1 MKKNIY
7 VSFALNLAIFLLM
20 IFAISCELFD
30 FHFMTDGTFLEKP
43 DFSTFKY
50 FTTDSNIFAG
60 IVSGI
65 FAIFE
70 LLVICKKKAN
80 LPKALFPLKLAGTI
94 GVTLTMLVTVFYL
107 APKSDFGY
115 FHLFKNANFFL
126 HFFIPTLYLIS
137 FLIFER
143 NDEIS
148 FKFTFISLIPTFVY
162 VIFYTLNVLLHL
174 ENGKTTYDYDLYG
187 FLDGGIGFAFFVLP
201 FMLIF
206 TYGISFVLWKI
217 NKKA

>member
-1 MKKNIY
+1 
-7 VSFALNLAIFLLM
+7 
-20 IFAISCELFD
+20 
-30 FHFMTDGTFLEKP
+30 
-43 DFSTFKY
+43 
-50 FTTDSNIFAG
+50 
-60 IVSGI
+60 
-65 FAIFE
+65 
-70 LLVICKKKAN
+70 
-80 LPKALFPLKLAGTI
+80 
-94 GVTLTMLVTVFYL
+94 MLVTFFYL
-107 APKSDFGY
+107 APKSYFGY
-115 FHLFKNANFFL
+115 FHLFKNSNFFF

-206 TYGISFVLWKI
+206 AYGISFVLWKI

>member
-1 MKKNIY
+1 M
-7 VSFALNLAIFLLM
+7 
-20 IFAISCELFD
+20 
-30 FHFMTDGTFLEKP
+30 
-43 DFSTFKY
+43 
-50 FTTDSNIFAG
+50 
-60 IVSGI
+60 
-65 FAIFE
+65 
-70 LLVICKKKAN
+70 
-80 LPKALFPLKLAGTI
+80 
-94 GVTLTMLVTVFYL
+94 
-107 APKSDFGY
+107 
-115 FHLFKNANFFL
+115 
-126 HFFIPTLYLIS
+126 
-137 FLIFER
+137 IFER

-206 TYGISFVLWKI
+206 AYGRSFVLWKI

>member
-1 MKKNIY
+1 MRVLKKIPIHPTFY
-7 VSFALNLAIFLLM
+7 LLIIWFVLM
-20 IFAISCELFD
+20 GYTVEFINFITVLIVHEYGHYFIAKKQ
-30 FHFMTDGTFLEKP
+30 GYRLEK
-43 DFSTFKY
+43 FY
-50 FTTDSNIFAG
+50 I
-60 IVSGI
+60 
-65 FAIFE
+65 AIYGACLNYKE
-70 LLVICKKKAN
+70 KQ
-80 LPKALFPLKLAGTI
+80 
-94 GVTLTMLVTVFYL
+94 
-107 APKSDFGY
+107 
-115 FHLFKNANFFL
+115 
-126 HFFIPTLYLIS
+126 
-137 FLIFER
+137 FER

-206 TYGISFVLWKI
+206 AYGISFVLWKI